1 MIAHAMSIR
10 KNIRVVSVRSGYSSN
25 YTYETEK
32 TSLAY
37 GGPHKLPCQ
46 LSCKAGGLQ
55 KRRALKCLW
64 HSEFHHIIERPFPTG
79 GRFPIIGKSASFFVD
94 KVSLSPIIP
103 PKNKKN
109 QENMHISWKKL
120 QKNLVEQKNVVSLHP
135 HLRTMLVDLATISDW
150 KVGWVAETTS
160 LLNWRAGLPYRG
172 FESPTFRKRSSRL
185 RRWSIH
191 LMVRIQDS
199 QSWHRGSIPLS
210 TTWLNKLNL
219 LFKSAQVVKPM
230 QTN

>member
-1 MIAHAMSIR
+1 MLCLFD
-10 KNIRVVSVRSGYSSN
+10 KDIRVVSVRSGYSSN

-37 GGPHKLPCQ
+37 GGPHKLTCQ

-94 KVSLSPIIP
+94 KVSLSPINP

-120 QKNLVEQKNVVSLHP
+120 QKNLVEQKKCSIFAPAFENDACWFGNNIRLE
-135 HLRTMLVDLATISDW
+135 
-150 KVGWVAETTS
+150 GWVSGWNHQFAKLTC
-160 LLNWRAGLPYRG
+160 GLPYRG
-172 FESPTFRKRSSRL
+172 FESPTFRKRSSKL
-185 RRWSIH
+185 HRWSIH

>member
-1 MIAHAMSIR
+1 MLCLSD
-10 KNIRVVSVRSGYSSN
+10 KDIRVVSVRSGYSSN
-25 YTYETEK
+25 YNYETEK

-37 GGPHKLPCQ
+37 GGPHKLTCQ

-94 KVSLSPIIP
+94 KVSLSPIIL

-120 QKNLVEQKNVVSLHP
+120 QKNLVEQKKCSIFAPAFENDACWFGNNIRLEGWVSGWNHQFAKLTCGITVPGVRIP
-135 HLRTMLVDLATISDW
+135 HLPQAGFKIASLVD
-150 KVGWVAETTS
+150 
-160 LLNWRAGLPYRG
+160 
-172 FESPTFRKRSSRL
+172 SSN
-185 RRWSIH
+185 
-191 LMVRIQDS
+191 
-199 QSWHRGSIPLS
+199 G
-210 TTWLNKLNL
+210 
-219 LFKSAQVVKPM
+219 
-230 QTN
+230 

>member
-1 MIAHAMSIR
+1 MLCLFD
-10 KNIRVVSVRSGYSSN
+10 KDIRVVSVRSGYSSN

-37 GGPHKLPCQ
+37 GGPHKLTCQ

-103 PKNKKN
+103 TQKQEKSRKYAYFLKKVA
-109 QENMHISWKKL
+109 E
-120 QKNLVEQKNVVSLHP
+120 NLVEQKKCSIFCTRI
-135 HLRTMLVDLATISDW
+135 LRTIACWFGNNIQL
-150 KVGWVAETTS
+150 E
-160 LLNWRAGLPYRG
+160 
-172 FESPTFRKRSSRL
+172 RL
-185 RRWSIH
+185 
-191 LMVRIQDS
+191 
-199 QSWHRGSIPLS
+199 GE
-210 TTWLNKLNL
+210 WL
-219 LFKSAQVVKPM
+219 KPPVC
-230 QTN
+230 

>member
-1 MIAHAMSIR
+1 MLCLFD
-10 KNIRVVSVRSGYSSN
+10 KDIRVVSVRSGYSSN

-37 GGPHKLPCQ
+37 GGPHKLTCQ

-94 KVSLSPIIP
+94 KRSLLTIISPKSK
-103 PKNKKN
+103 KNKKKYTFLEKSCRKIWWN
-109 QENMHISWKKL
+109 K
-120 QKNLVEQKNVVSLHP
+120 KNVVSLHP

-160 LLNWRAGLPYRG
+160 LLNWRTGLPYRG
-172 FESPTFRKRSSRL
+172 FESPSFRTWRF
-185 RRWSIH
+185 H
-191 LMVRIQDS
+191 LMVRIHAS
-199 QSWHRGSIPLS
+199 HAWYTGSIPLS
-210 TTWLNKLNL
+210 TTVFFMVFAYISRETRAGFFIEVDSSNG
-219 LFKSAQVVKPM
+219 
-230 QTN
+230 

>member
-1 MIAHAMSIR
+1 MLCLFD
-10 KNIRVVSVRSGYSSN
+10 KDIRVVSVRSGYSSN

-37 GGPHKLPCQ
+37 GGPHKLTCQ

-79 GRFPIIGKSASFFVD
+79 GRFPLIGKSASFFVD
-94 KVSLSPIIP
+94 KGCLSPINP
-103 PKNKKN
+103 HQNKKICIFLEKSCRKIWWN
-109 QENMHISWKKL
+109 K
-120 QKNLVEQKNVVSLHP
+120 KNVVSLHP

-160 LLNWRAGLPYRG
+160 LLNWRAGYRTG
-172 FESPTFRKRSSRL
+172 GSNPPPSA
-185 RRWSIH
+185 SI
-191 LMVRIQDS
+191 IQNCTVG
-199 QSWHRGSIPLS
+199 RFI
-210 TTWLNKLNL
+210 
-219 LFKSAQVVKPM
+219 
-230 QTN
+230 

>member
-1 MIAHAMSIR
+1 MLCLFD
-10 KNIRVVSVRSGYSSN
+10 KDIRVVSVRSGYSSN
-25 YTYETEK
+25 YNYETEK

-37 GGPHKLPCQ
+37 GGPHKLTCQ

-94 KVSLSPIIP
+94 KRSLLTIISPKSK
-103 PKNKKN
+103 KNKKKYTFLEKSCRKIWWN
-109 QENMHISWKKL
+109 K
-120 QKNLVEQKNVVSLHP
+120 KNVVSLHP

-219 LFKSAQVVKPM
+219 LFKSIQVGKPM